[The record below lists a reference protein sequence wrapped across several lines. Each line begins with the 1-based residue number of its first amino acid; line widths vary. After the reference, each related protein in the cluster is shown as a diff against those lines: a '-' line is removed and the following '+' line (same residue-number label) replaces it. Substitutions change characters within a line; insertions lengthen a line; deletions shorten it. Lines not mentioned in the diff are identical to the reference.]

1 MFKMAKD
8 QDMLTNMARVLRSN
22 AELLDSAEEEALRR
36 RRRAADVEVE
46 ESGLERVGPRPVVSQ

>member
-1 MFKMAKD
+1 
-8 QDMLTNMARVLRSN
+8 MLTNMARVLRSN

-46 ESGLERVGPRPVVSQ
+46 EYGLERVGPRPVVSQ